1 MKQWLDFWE
10 KCKGKKGSPVLIGLL
25 VGLLLLVITWP
36 DNSSKKQN
44 TQTKTNAPAVENN
57 VRNTEDLAQERTQR
71 MEQRLEEVLR
81 EVDGV
86 GEVKVMITLRSCG
99 AYIVEK
105 GTRTSNSQ
113 NTQDQSGDKST
124 ANAQDFEENTVFE
137 KQENGAETPYVKE
150 ITEPEV
156 EGVIVAAEG
165 GNNAKTAA
173 DITDAVVALFGIE
186 VHKIKVM
193 KKV

>member
-44 TQTKTNAPAVENN
+44 TQAKTNAPAVENN
-57 VRNTEDLAQERTQR
+57 VRNTEDLAQERT
-71 MEQRLEEVLR
+71 QRLEEVLR

-105 GTRTSNSQ
+105 DTRTSNSQ

-124 ANAQDFEENTVFE
+124 ADAQDFEENTVFE

>member
-1 MKQWLDFWE
+1 
-10 KCKGKKGSPVLIGLL
+10 
-25 VGLLLLVITWP
+25 
-36 DNSSKKQN
+36 
-44 TQTKTNAPAVENN
+44 
-57 VRNTEDLAQERTQR
+57 

-105 GTRTSNSQ
+105 DTRTSNSQ

-124 ANAQDFEENTVFE
+124 ADAQDFEENTVFE

-165 GNNAKTAA
+165 GNNAKTAR
-173 DITDAVVALFGIE
+173 ILP
-186 VHKIKVM
+186 M
-193 KKV
+193 RS

>member
-36 DNSSKKQN
+36 DNSNKKQN
-44 TQTKTNAPAVENN
+44 TQTKTNASAVENN

-105 GTRTSNSQ
+105 DTRTSNSQ

-124 ANAQDFEENTVFE
+124 ADAQDFE
-137 KQENGAETPYVKE
+137 AETPYVKE

>member
-1 MKQWLDFWE
+1 
-10 KCKGKKGSPVLIGLL
+10 
-25 VGLLLLVITWP
+25 
-36 DNSSKKQN
+36 
-44 TQTKTNAPAVENN
+44 
-57 VRNTEDLAQERTQR
+57 

-105 GTRTSNSQ
+105 DTRTSNSQ

-124 ANAQDFEENTVFE
+124 ADAQDFEENTVFE

>member
-1 MKQWLDFWE
+1 MSRMKQWLDFWE
-10 KCKGKKGSPVLIGLL
+10 KCKRKKGSPVLIGLL

-44 TQTKTNAPAVENN
+44 TQAKTNAPAVENN

-99 AYIVEK
+99 K
-105 GTRTSNSQ
+105 GHKNLK
-113 NTQDQSGDKST
+113 QSKYTGSVRRQKH
-124 ANAQDFEENTVFE
+124 
-137 KQENGAETPYVKE
+137 
-150 ITEPEV
+150 
-156 EGVIVAAEG
+156 G
-165 GNNAKTAA
+165 GCTG
-173 DITDAVVALFGIE
+173 FRREHGF
-186 VHKIKVM
+186 
-193 KKV
+193 

>member
-81 EVDGV
+81 ERELKALFAKHALFSPEDSRGISAMCSVNRLLLREKRFD
-86 GEVKVMITLRSCG
+86 ELQKVSDDPEALEKLFLDFR
-99 AYIVEK
+99 EK
-105 GTRTSNSQ
+105 G
-113 NTQDQSGDKST
+113 
-124 ANAQDFEENTVFE
+124 F
-137 KQENGAETPYVKE
+137 
-150 ITEPEV
+150 
-156 EGVIVAAEG
+156 
-165 GNNAKTAA
+165 
-173 DITDAVVALFGIE
+173 L
-186 VHKIKVM
+186 
-193 KKV
+193 

>member
-10 KCKGKKGSPVLIGLL
+10 KCKRKKGSPVLIGLL

-36 DNSSKKQN
+36 DNSSKNQN
-44 TQTKTNAPAVENN
+44 IQAKTGTQTAENN
-57 VRNTEDLAQERTQR
+57 VKSAEDLAQKRTQIL
-71 MEQRLEEVLR
+71 EQKLEEVLR

-99 AYIVEK
+99 EYIVEK
-105 GTRTSNSQ
+105 DTRTSDNK

-124 ANAQDFEENTVFE
+124 ADAQDFEENTVFE

>member
-1 MKQWLDFWE
+1 MWK
-10 KCKGKKGSPVLIGLL
+10 
-25 VGLLLLVITWP
+25 
-36 DNSSKKQN
+36 
-44 TQTKTNAPAVENN
+44 
-57 VRNTEDLAQERTQR
+57 RTQ
-71 MEQRLEEVLR
+71 EPQT
-81 EVDGV
+81 
-86 GEVKVMITLRSCG
+86 VKT
-99 AYIVEK
+99 
-105 GTRTSNSQ
+105 
-113 NTQDQSGDKST
+113 TQDQSGDKST
-124 ANAQDFEENTVFE
+124 ADAQDFEENTVFE

>member
-105 GTRTSNSQ
+105 DTRTSNSQ
-113 NTQDQSGDKST
+113 NTQDQSGDKARRMHRISKRT
-124 ANAQDFEENTVFE
+124 RFL
-137 KQENGAETPYVKE
+137 KSRK
-150 ITEPEV
+150 TER
-156 EGVIVAAEG
+156 
-165 GNNAKTAA
+165 KRRMS
-173 DITDAVVALFGIE
+173 
-186 VHKIKVM
+186 KKSQSRKWKV
-193 KKV
+193 

>member
-71 MEQRLEEVLR
+71 MHRISKRTRFLKSRKTERKRRMSKKSQSRKW
-81 EVDGV
+81 
-86 GEVKVMITLRSCG
+86 KV
-99 AYIVEK
+99 
-105 GTRTSNSQ
+105 
-113 NTQDQSGDKST
+113 
-124 ANAQDFEENTVFE
+124 
-137 KQENGAETPYVKE
+137 
-150 ITEPEV
+150 
-156 EGVIVAAEG
+156 
-165 GNNAKTAA
+165 
-173 DITDAVVALFGIE
+173 
-186 VHKIKVM
+186 
-193 KKV
+193 

>member
-1 MKQWLDFWE
+1 MKQWLNFWE

-57 VRNTEDLAQERTQR
+57 VRNTED
-71 MEQRLEEVLR
+71 R

-105 GTRTSNSQ
+105 DTRTSNSQ
-113 NTQDQSGDKST
+113 NTQNQSGDKST
-124 ANAQDFEENTVFE
+124 ADAQDFEENTVFE

-156 EGVIVAAEG
+156 EGVIVAADG

>member
-36 DNSSKKQN
+36 DISSKKQN
-44 TQTKTNAPAVENN
+44 TPAVENN

-105 GTRTSNSQ
+105 DTRTSNSQ

>member
-105 GTRTSNSQ
+105 DTRTSNSQ

-124 ANAQDFEENTVFE
+124 ADAPSSPPWGMSRTWPSAILWPTGGQLHAV
-137 KQENGAETPYVKE
+137 QC
-150 ITEPEV
+150 
-156 EGVIVAAEG
+156 G
-165 GNNAKTAA
+165 GNRRTGHGGTAA
-173 DITDAVVALFGIE
+173 RLAGKPGTYGPEPASRPAPAGGAVGGL
-186 VHKIKVM
+186 
-193 KKV
+193 

>member
-25 VGLLLLVITWP
+25 VGILLLVITWP
-36 DNSSKKQN
+36 DNSSKNQS
-44 TQTKTNAPAVENN
+44 TQTKTGTQTAENT
-57 VRNTEDLAQERTQR
+57 VKSAEDLAQKRTQM

-99 AYIVEK
+99 EYIVEK
-105 GTRTSNSQ
+105 DTKTSDSQ

-124 ANAQDFEENTVFE
+124 SDGRDFEENTVFE
-137 KQENGAETPYVKE
+137 KKENGAEIPYVKE

>member
-1 MKQWLDFWE
+1 MKLWLDFWE

-105 GTRTSNSQ
+105 DTRTSNSQ

-137 KQENGAETPYVKE
+137 KQENQ
-150 ITEPEV
+150 
-156 EGVIVAAEG
+156 
-165 GNNAKTAA
+165 NSN
-173 DITDAVVALFGIE
+173 LF
-186 VHKIKVM
+186 
-193 KKV
+193 

>member
-1 MKQWLDFWE
+1 M
-10 KCKGKKGSPVLIGLL
+10 LIGLL

-99 AYIVEK
+99 AYIVERTQEPQTVK
-105 GTRTSNSQ
+105 IHRISPATKARRMHRISKRTRFLKSRKTERKRRMSKKSQ
-113 NTQDQSGDKST
+113 SRKW
-124 ANAQDFEENTVFE
+124 
-137 KQENGAETPYVKE
+137 
-150 ITEPEV
+150 
-156 EGVIVAAEG
+156 
-165 GNNAKTAA
+165 
-173 DITDAVVALFGIE
+173 
-186 VHKIKVM
+186 KV
-193 KKV
+193 

>member
-1 MKQWLDFWE
+1 MVIVGVVMFVI
-10 KCKGKKGSPVLIGLL
+10 GSQHSYSEVEFQMQISG
-25 VGLLLLVITWP
+25 
-36 DNSSKKQN
+36 
-44 TQTKTNAPAVENN
+44 NAFCI
-57 VRNTEDLAQERTQR
+57 L
-71 MEQRLEEVLR
+71 
-81 EVDGV
+81 DGV

-105 GTRTSNSQ
+105 DTRTSNSQ

-124 ANAQDFEENTVFE
+124 ADAQDFEENTVFE
-137 KQENGAETPYVKE
+137 KQENGAKTPYVKE

-156 EGVIVAAEG
+156 EGVIVAADG